1 MDAKLVHTS
10 KGTNVFILFYGSNRF
25 CWVSDEDAKCGN
37 WLVGDNGELMLF
49 LDKPPKSSGGFWY
62 ICPERDAWVCVETME
77 ECPLDH
83 EEAIK
88 AAEALGTAW
97 AEENLEKGCYAL
109 RDVFALSRAAY
120 LPPFP
125 VFPREELYDAAVN
138 AAWRKG
144 QPE

>member
-1 MDAKLVHTS
+1 MLYTPPGDDAPTVALRIPRLRRTAAQLI
-10 KGTNVFILFYGSNRF
+10 GRR
-25 CWVSDEDAKCGN
+25 SDCDIVIDDP
-37 WLVGDNGELMLF
+37 LHPTDTEL
-49 LDKPPKSSGGFWY
+49 SV
-62 ICPERDAWVCVETME
+62 EVETGIGALR
-77 ECPLDH
+77 LDLTRRL
-83 EEAIK
+83 

-138 AAWRKG
+138 AAWRKA